1 MWKTVKRFQTL
12 TLFSP
17 KYSGAETTKKNGEL
31 LKIFKSREIKN
42 KTICYQECFTK
53 SY

>member
-1 MWKTVKRFQTL
+1 MWKTEKRFKTL

-17 KYSGAETTKKNGEL
+17 KKSEEKTKKKNGEL